1 MEIKKAEFVKSMRQK
16 KDYPDLNLPEI
27 AVAGRSNSGKSS
39 LINCLANNG
48 SLAKVSGTPGK
59 TRLVNFF
66 KFHTDRTEFLLVDLP
81 GYGYAKVPKGEKNA
95 WTEMIEGYFAVTEN
109 LKALL
114 VLMDIRHKPND
125 FDRQMLYYAQYHSV
139 PFVVV
144 ATKADKIAKSK
155 RPAYVKGLLGELGIQ
170 AGVPAAA
177 FSSAD
182 RSGKGELLAIIEE
195 HMGGAPV

>member
-1 MEIKKAEFVKSMRQK
+1 
-16 KDYPDLNLPEI
+16 
-27 AVAGRSNSGKSS
+27 
-39 LINCLANNG
+39 
-48 SLAKVSGTPGK
+48 
-59 TRLVNFF
+59 
-66 KFHTDRTEFLLVDLP
+66 
-81 GYGYAKVPKGEKNA
+81 
-95 WTEMIEGYFAVTEN
+95 MIEGYFAVTEN

-125 FDRQMLYYAQYHSV
+125 FDRQMLYYAQYNSV

-155 RPAYVKGLLGELGIQ
+155 RPVYVKGLLSELGIQ

-195 HMGGAPV
+195 HLGGAPV

>member
-1 MEIKKAEFVKSMRQK
+1 MEIKKAEFIKSMRQK

-27 AVAGRSNSGKSS
+27 AIAGRSNSGKSS

-66 KFHTDRTEFLLVDLP
+66 KFFTNTSEFILVDLP
-81 GYGYAKVPKGEKNA
+81 GYGYAKVSKSEKSA
-95 WTEMIEGYFAVTEN
+95 WTGMIEDYFAVTEN

-125 FDRQMLYYAQYHSV
+125 FDAQMLYYAQYRCV
-139 PFVVV
+139 PFVII

-155 RPAYVKGLLGELGIQ
+155 RPHYVKGILSELGIE
-170 AGVPAAA
+170 AGISTVA

-182 RSGKGELLAIIEE
+182 RSGKTELLSIIQE
-195 HMGGAPV
+195 HLGEVQI